1 MKDKLKLETWQWS
14 EWFDAAKENNI
25 KTLKYYI
32 NIGVDIDSTD
42 DGGNSALCIASCF
55 GNLESAKLLIKNGAD
70 VNFRTMYTYTPLS
83 YSCNNGHAEI
93 VKLLI
98 DNDVDV
104 NVLDDGKAAP
114 IFYVILKGQSDEII
128 KLLIKA
134 GADIPEYFWTEYS
147 HDKYEI
153 QECIVKYQPHEIKN
167 MIKYTEDEYLKDIM
181 EDYSDE
187 INHYLQMG
195 DIGLF

>member
-1 MKDKLKLETWQWS
+1 MKDKLKLNDWDWI
-14 EWFDAAKENNI
+14 EWFNAAKENNI

-42 DGGNSALCIASCF
+42 DGGDTALCIASCF
-55 GNLESAKLLIKNGAD
+55 GNLESSKLLIKNGAD

-83 YSCNNGHAEI
+83 YSCNNGRAEI

-98 DNDVDV
+98 DNNVDV
-104 NVLDDGKAAP
+104 NVLDNANVTP
-114 IFYVILKGQSDEII
+114 FFYASMKNNDEVI

-134 GADIPEYFWTEYS
+134 DADIPEFFWKEYS

-153 QECIVKYQPHEIKN
+153 QEYIVKYQPHEIQN
-167 MIKYTEDEYLKDIM
+167 MIKFTEDEYLEDIM
-181 EDYSDE
+181 EDYKDI